1 MNERC
6 PGKRPTVL
14 ALSLILLL
22 GTVLRLYGLE
32 DQSLWNDELESW
44 RQSSFDTP
52 MEVLREGVIPNTHPP
67 AFQLLLYGVVQCLGS
82 REALL
87 RLPSAVSGVLAILV
101 IYLLGRRLFSHRE
114 GLLAA
119 FFLAVLWAPI
129 YYSQEARNYS
139 LLLLFTELA
148 AYFWLGMVLQTRER
162 EPWKQRDVL
171 GYILTALAASYTH
184 YFGLLLIALQG
195 LASILFAT
203 VWRRDGKRYAL
214 VYTGIGLGYLPW
226 LPAML
231 EQLGHTQN
239 ISWIHPPDITAFP
252 AFITFA
258 LNRLKP
264 MGILALLLFAY
275 LIFHGLAALHRSGAG
290 AWKSL
295 LLSAEALLAYW
306 LLVPFAIVYLISLVW
321 TPMLTQRNLIILLPP
336 VYLLLARAI
345 TQFPFSR
352 GWRAGIALLLAS
364 VPLYHMVF
372 VQGYY
377 RYPHK
382 EQYREAVRYVI
393 DHYTEGSPSLI
404 VGYAAYPEYFDYYFE
419 RFGSELRIDLVAG
432 RSRDVK
438 TLTTLLTHAKP
449 ERLWYISAHK
459 TPSAAF
465 LELLEREMLLLDK
478 KSFLGAE
485 VRLFAWPE

>member
-1 MNERC
+1 
-6 PGKRPTVL
+6 
-14 ALSLILLL
+14 LSLILLL

-32 DQSLWNDELESW
+32 NQSLWNDELESW

-203 VWRRDGKRYAL
+203 VWRRDG
-214 VYTGIGLGYLPW
+214 
-226 LPAML
+226 
-231 EQLGHTQN
+231 
-239 ISWIHPPDITAFP
+239 
-252 AFITFA
+252 
-258 LNRLKP
+258 
-264 MGILALLLFAY
+264 
-275 LIFHGLAALHRSGAG
+275 
-290 AWKSL
+290 
-295 LLSAEALLAYW
+295 
-306 LLVPFAIVYLISLVW
+306 
-321 TPMLTQRNLIILLPP
+321 
-336 VYLLLARAI
+336 
-345 TQFPFSR
+345 
-352 GWRAGIALLLAS
+352 
-364 VPLYHMVF
+364 
-372 VQGYY
+372 
-377 RYPHK
+377 
-382 EQYREAVRYVI
+382 
-393 DHYTEGSPSLI
+393 
-404 VGYAAYPEYFDYYFE
+404 
-419 RFGSELRIDLVAG
+419 
-432 RSRDVK
+432 
-438 TLTTLLTHAKP
+438 
-449 ERLWYISAHK
+449 
-459 TPSAAF
+459 
-465 LELLEREMLLLDK
+465 
-478 KSFLGAE
+478 
-485 VRLFAWPE
+485 